1 MESRFDLSLTPFP
14 LVLSRLYEGGATG
27 ALLLNSGSHVK
38 RVFLQ
43 AGAVIFAASNDR
55 NDRLGEMLL
64 RRGVLRLDDYLAASA
79 GVVPGKRFG
88 TILVE
93 KGILTPGQ
101 LVWAVKEQV
110 KEIAFSLFSLPS
122 GTCQLVPEAEA
133 GGEVITLTINTPEL
147 LRQGIARMDTITW
160 PLDTFKDGEARL
172 KLEKPLSEITAM
184 FALSDG
190 EAEMVAALERGST
203 VAGLCR
209 ESQLSHFVMLK
220 LLWALAILNL
230 VRIVPHEGSAKAGD
244 AEEPIDF
251 GVTGSDL
258 TDLA

>member
-1 MESRFDLSLTPFP
+1 MEPRYDLSLTPFP
-14 LVLSRLYEGGATG
+14 LVLSRLYQAGASG
-27 ALLLNSGSHVK
+27 ALLLTSGSHGK

-64 RRGVLRLDDYLAASA
+64 RRGVLSLEEYLAASA
-79 GVVPGKRFG
+79 EVVPGKRFG

-93 KGILTPGQ
+93 RGTLSPGQ

-110 KEIAFSLFSLPS
+110 KEIVFSLFSLPS

-160 PLDTFKDGEARL
+160 PLDAFHDAGGRL
-172 KLEKPLSEITAM
+172 RLEKPSAEVLSM
-184 FALSDG
+184 FSLGDG
-190 EAEMVAALERGST
+190 ESEMVAALERGAT
-203 VAGLCR
+203 IIELCR
-209 ESQLSHFVMLK
+209 HSTLSHFALLK

-230 VRIVPHEGSAKAGD
+230 VRTLPPEGSPEAGD

-258 TDLA
+258 VDLV